1 MEYILKMILQH
12 GNLTHVDMSIQEKGK
27 TQKKEQDI
35 IQSLPSCQNS
45 LHIENVVE
53 DVFPKWRN
61 SSLNK
66 ATARTWISKG
76 KNASW

>member
-1 MEYILKMILQH
+1 MPYKNEGHRRLHAVNNGNTDSMEYILKMILQH

-53 DVFPKWRN
+53 DVFPK
-61 SSLNK
+61 
-66 ATARTWISKG
+66 
-76 KNASW
+76 